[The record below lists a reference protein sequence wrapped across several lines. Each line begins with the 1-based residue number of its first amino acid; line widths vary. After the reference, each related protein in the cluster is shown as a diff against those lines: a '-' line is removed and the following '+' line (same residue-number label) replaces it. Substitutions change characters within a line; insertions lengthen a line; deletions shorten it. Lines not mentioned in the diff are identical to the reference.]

1 MQVHGISGSLNML
14 FGHLAWLSH
23 AELGFLLPAFL
34 HTPCLWLFYASTP
47 VVAFTAYH
55 MGSVAM
61 GTVRVDAVYKVGA
74 ILWFL
79 PLLVALERPLDM
91 DRNLRLLGYAQ
102 AFCFVRLMSPVSFLV
117 VDVFS
122 KRIGMA
128 AVLATDTAKLL
139 RWDIAASCGIITGM
153 LLGVSA
159 PLNGLLMAFTMAVGF
174 AVMPLL
180 FSADKLQYLAPG
192 QDGSARARK
201 IDRDILARVMGS

>member
-1 MQVHGISGSLNML
+1 MKVHGISGSLNML

-23 AELGFLLPAFL
+23 AELGFLLPEFL
-34 HTPCLWLFYASTP
+34 HTPSLWLFYASTP

-74 ILWFL
+74 IIWFL
-79 PLLVALERPLDM
+79 PLLVALAQPADM

-117 VDVFS
+117 VDFVS
-122 KRIGMA
+122 TRLGLPTLVA
-128 AVLATDTAKLL
+128 SQTAKLL
-139 RWDIAASCGIITGM
+139 RWDIAASCGIVTGM

-159 PLNGLLMAFTMAVGF
+159 PLNALLMAVTMTIGF
-174 AVMPLL
+174 AVIPRL
-180 FSADKLQYLAPG
+180 FPPDKLHYLAPG
-192 QDGSARARK
+192 QDGSANARK
-201 IDRDILARVMGS
+201 IDRDILARVMG